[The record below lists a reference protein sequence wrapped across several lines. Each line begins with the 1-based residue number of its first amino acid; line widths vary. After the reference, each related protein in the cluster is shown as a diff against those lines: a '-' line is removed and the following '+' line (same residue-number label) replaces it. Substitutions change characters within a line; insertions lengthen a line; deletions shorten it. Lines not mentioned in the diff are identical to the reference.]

1 MRSRGKSEDT
11 GTEERVKVLTQ
22 LPEVVQCVLEMSS
35 EQWGVADN
43 RSMSQSWCFL
53 ATFVQWDNLTLFY
66 MTKAVEEPGNEAS

>member
-35 EQWGVADN
+35 EQ
-43 RSMSQSWCFL
+43 
-53 ATFVQWDNLTLFY
+53 
-66 MTKAVEEPGNEAS
+66 